1 MKPELADVERIMD
14 MIDAYAASNRSDP
27 ALWNQIESAII
38 ELQIN
43 AFRAAL
49 LYEAAKFTATD
60 DNFTVNDVALFLAM
74 ESVELVEDIPK
85 ICKENLE

>member
-1 MKPELADVERIMD
+1 MKTELTDVEHIMD
-14 MIDAYAASNRSDP
+14 MIDSYATANRSDP

-60 DNFTVNDVALFLAM
+60 DKFTGNDVALFLSM

-85 ICKENLE
+85 ICKM